1 MCSEGAWL
9 NGLSNPSS
17 TSNNQPNTPP
27 VSGRS
32 RLKRS
37 GHSRKHATDS
47 SCALNRRRAC
57 MSSSARA
64 VQMKNEA
71 T

>member
-1 MCSEGAWL
+1 MCSDGAWL
-9 NGLSNPSS
+9 KGLSKPSS
-17 TSNNQPNTPP
+17 TSNSQPNTPP

-37 GHSRKHATDS
+37 GHSRKQPTDS
-47 SCALNRRRAC
+47 NCAVNNRRAC
-57 MSSSARA
+57 MSSSARW
-64 VQMKNEA
+64 VQMKNDA